1 MSLMLMLLCCF
12 QALTILEDDMQ
23 CNIINI
29 YRMVPNKVISGVFC
43 ECLLII
49 VEYSISVLCLD

>member
-1 MSLMLMLLCCF
+1 MLMLLCCF